1 MNRCGDIR
9 FWRGAAGVL
18 AVAVSAL
25 IVAAAI
31 GRDRPDFVDRP
42 VLTVIRD
49 GRARPVWE
57 IRLAR
62 AAHEIAARNLG
73 AAPAPKSR
81 AFELWLLPAGAA
93 TPRPLGILPSAGC
106 EVIPVTPRDAASLAA
121 PGALLVTLE
130 PGGGAPDLRPSGPP
144 MFRGRLHGMLN

>member
-1 MNRCGDIR
+1 MNGCGDIR
-9 FWRGAAGVL
+9 FWRGTAGVL
-18 AVAVSAL
+18 AIAVSAL

-31 GRDRPDFVDRP
+31 GRDRPDFADRP

-62 AAHEIAARNLG
+62 AAHEIAARNLW
-73 AAPAPKSR
+73 AEPAPKGR

-93 TPRPLGILPSAGC
+93 TPRPLGILPSAGR

-121 PGALLVTLE
+121 PGTLLVTLE
-130 PGGGAPDLRPSGPP
+130 PGEGALDLRPSGPLL
-144 MFRGRLHGMLN
+144 FRGRLHGVIN